1 MTLDEKYHHL
11 QKILAEFDSVVI
23 AFSGGVDS
31 TLLLK
36 VACNQLGPDNVLAL
50 TATSPIFPG
59 YEIEQSSKLAQLFGV
74 RQKLL
79 SSDEM
84 ALESFVENGPR
95 RCYHCKHS
103 LFSQFLSAAEEI
115 SGTLLD
121 GSNLDDLDDYRPGRE
136 ALNQLHLRS
145 PLLEAK
151 LGKQEIRKLSRQ
163 LGLSTWDKQP
173 FACLATR
180 FPYGTRITAERIQQ
194 IDQCETWLRLQGFAH
209 YRVRYHD
216 QLARIEV
223 IEKDIP
229 RLVKDPL
236 RQNLLEV
243 FKLNG
248 FDYITLD
255 LQGYRS
261 GSMNEVLPES
271 VNG

>member
-1 MTLDEKYHHL
+1 MTLDKKYHKL
-11 QKILAEFDSVVI
+11 QKILSEFDSVVV

-50 TATSPIFPG
+50 TATSPIFPR
-59 YEIEQSSKLAQLFGV
+59 YEIEQSSKLAQSFGV
-74 RQKLL
+74 RQQLIR
-79 SSDEM
+79 SDEM
-84 ALESFVENGPR
+84 ALDSFVENGPR

-103 LFSQFLSAAEEI
+103 LFSQFLSTAEKI
-115 SGTLLD
+115 PGILLD

-136 ALNQLHLRS
+136 ALKQLQLRS
-145 PLLEAK
+145 PLLEAG
-151 LGKQEIRKLSRQ
+151 LGKQEIRILSRQ

-194 IDQCETWLRLQGFAH
+194 VDQCETWLRLQDFTH

-223 IEKDIP
+223 AEADLP
-229 RLVKDPL
+229 RLIKDPL
-236 RQNLLEV
+236 RQNLLET

-248 FDYITLD
+248 FDYVTLD

-261 GSMNEVLPES
+261 GSMNEVLAETD
-271 VNG
+271 